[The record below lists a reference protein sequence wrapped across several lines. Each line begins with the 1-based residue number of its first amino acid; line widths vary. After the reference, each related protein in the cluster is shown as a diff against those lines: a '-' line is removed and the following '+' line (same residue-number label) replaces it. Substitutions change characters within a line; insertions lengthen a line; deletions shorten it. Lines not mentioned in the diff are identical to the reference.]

1 MGQVSSGDLSGHV
14 LVKSPSPWD
23 SDDRGMFCLYLFP
36 GTTKHKQ
43 IFRRRVVFVI
53 DISGSMK
60 WKPLEDV
67 KKALLESLAKLE
79 PEDVFNIIA
88 FNDNILEFSTKMEFA
103 TDETI
108 SAVTEWLDSNLVA
121 SGGTNMLLPLIQVLA
136 TKLLEGSKVGVP
148 LVYLVTDGS
157 VENEREICNAMK
169 ECCSGHEKSIS
180 PRISTFGIGS
190 FCNHYFLQMLAR
202 IGNGYYDGT
211 NNTDSFEH
219 QMSRLFDSASNTIV
233 ANTTFDAL
241 KLLRSV
247 ELFPS
252 QIPDITLGQPLILSG
267 RYEGQFPD
275 EVELRG
281 TLADMSCF
289 TIELTVEKAKDIP
302 LDKVLARR
310 QIDELTAQAWFED
323 KKELQD
329 KVSSG
334 DLSGHVL
341 VKSPSPWDSDDR
353 GMFCLYLFPG
363 TTKHKQI
370 FRGRVVFVIDIS
382 GSMKWKPLEDV
393 KKALLESLAKLE
405 PEDVFNIIAFNDN
418 ILEFSTKME
427 LATDET
433 ISAVTEWL
441 DSNLIASGGTNMLLP
456 LIQVLA
462 MKLLEG
468 SKVGVPLV
476 YLVTDGSVDNEREIC
491 NAMKECC
498 SGHEKSI
505 SPRISTFGI
514 GSFCNHYFLQMLA
527 RIGNGY
533 YDGTNNTDSFE
544 HQMSRLFDSASSTI
558 VANTTFDALKLLRS
572 VELFPS
578 QIPDITLGQ
587 PLILS
592 GRYKGQFPDE
602 VELRGTLADMS
613 CFTIELTVE
622 KAKDIPLDKVLARRQ
637 IDELTAQAWFEDK
650 KELQD
655 KVMRLSIQTG
665 FPSEYTQMVLSLKD
679 NDEEKTIERPV
690 SIKEIL
696 RNPSYQIHKQMSRN
710 VERTSL
716 LGKQGFG
723 FGNLA
728 ATLKNIPPWMEEPKE
743 PEGAE
748 ILIRA
753 ASGVVDRVCCMC
765 CLQCLSRV
773 SDQCTIVFSQICAAL
788 ACFQCLGCC
797 FEVCGCLD
805 L

>member
-1 MGQVSSGDLSGHV
+1 MSEEFAVRVEQGLKLSRRIYYGKGIAPPVVPDPQSSPENFLPTAITAYASITDPVAVDNPDVPSYQPYVHARCDPSALVPLQMLGIEMRVDCWLDTAFVTVTGRWRVHCVMPSKRFDCCIAVPTGEKGTLLSAEIDVLSNEKSYKTKLVTEEEACDIDNVHKDKDSRFLKSQIYTFKIPHVSGGSIFSVNVNWSQKLVYKDGKFHLNVPFRFPAYVTPVGKEITKREKIVLNMNSCVNGGEVACSYSSHPLKVIHRESGKLSCEYEAEVPSWSRVDFDVSFNVSSGDLSGHV

-108 SAVTEWLDSNLVA
+108 SAVTEWLDSNL
-121 SGGTNMLLPLIQVLA
+121 
-136 TKLLEGSKVGVP
+136 
-148 LVYLVTDGS
+148 
-157 VENEREICNAMK
+157 
-169 ECCSGHEKSIS
+169 
-180 PRISTFGIGS
+180 
-190 FCNHYFLQMLAR
+190 
-202 IGNGYYDGT
+202 
-211 NNTDSFEH
+211 
-219 QMSRLFDSASNTIV
+219 
-233 ANTTFDAL
+233 
-241 KLLRSV
+241 
-247 ELFPS
+247 
-252 QIPDITLGQPLILSG
+252 
-267 RYEGQFPD
+267 
-275 EVELRG
+275 
-281 TLADMSCF
+281 
-289 TIELTVEKAKDIP
+289 
-302 LDKVLARR
+302 
-310 QIDELTAQAWFED
+310 
-323 KKELQD
+323 
-329 KVSSG
+329 
-334 DLSGHVL
+334 
-341 VKSPSPWDSDDR
+341 
-353 GMFCLYLFPG
+353 
-363 TTKHKQI
+363 
-370 FRGRVVFVIDIS
+370 
-382 GSMKWKPLEDV
+382 
-393 KKALLESLAKLE
+393 
-405 PEDVFNIIAFNDN
+405 
-418 ILEFSTKME
+418 
-427 LATDET
+427 
-433 ISAVTEWL
+433 
-441 DSNLIASGGTNMLLP
+441 IASGGTNMLLP
-456 LIQVLA
+456 LIQA

-476 YLVTDGSVDNEREIC
+476 YLVTDGSVENEREIC

-696 RNPSYQIHKQMSRN
+696 RNPSYQIQKQMSRN
-710 VERTSL
+710 IERTSL

>member
-1 MGQVSSGDLSGHV
+1 MSEEFAVRVEQGLKLSRRIYYGKGIAPPAVPDPQSSPENFLPTAITAYASITDPVAVDNPDVPSYQPYVHARCDPSALVPLQMLGIEMRVDCWLDTAFVTVTGRWRVHCVMPSKRFDCCIAVPMGEKGTLLSAEIDVLSNEKSYKTKLVTEEEATDIDNVHKDKDSRLLKSQIYTFKIPHVSGGSIFSVNVNWSQKLVYKDGKFHLNVPFRFPAYVTPVGKEITKREKIVLNMNSCVNGGEVACSYSSHPLKVIHRESGKLSCMYDAEVSSWSRADFDVSFNVSSGDLSGHV

-43 IFRRRVVFVI
+43 IFKRRVVFVI

-108 SAVTEWLDSNLVA
+108 SAVTEWLDSNLIA
-121 SGGTNMLLPLIQVLA
+121 SGGTNMLPPLIQA
-136 TKLLEGSKVGVP
+136 MKLLEGSKVGVP

-211 NNTDSFEH
+211 NNTDSF
-219 QMSRLFDSASNTIV
+219 
-233 ANTTFDAL
+233 
-241 KLLRSV
+241 
-247 ELFPS
+247 
-252 QIPDITLGQPLILSG
+252 G
-267 RYEGQFPD
+267 
-275 EVELRG
+275 
-281 TLADMSCF
+281 
-289 TIELTVEKAKDIP
+289 
-302 LDKVLARR
+302 
-310 QIDELTAQAWFED
+310 
-323 KKELQD
+323 
-329 KVSSG
+329 
-334 DLSGHVL
+334 
-341 VKSPSPWDSDDR
+341 
-353 GMFCLYLFPG
+353 
-363 TTKHKQI
+363 
-370 FRGRVVFVIDIS
+370 
-382 GSMKWKPLEDV
+382 
-393 KKALLESLAKLE
+393 
-405 PEDVFNIIAFNDN
+405 
-418 ILEFSTKME
+418 
-427 LATDET
+427 
-433 ISAVTEWL
+433 
-441 DSNLIASGGTNMLLP
+441 
-456 LIQVLA
+456 
-462 MKLLEG
+462 
-468 SKVGVPLV
+468 
-476 YLVTDGSVDNEREIC
+476 
-491 NAMKECC
+491 
-498 SGHEKSI
+498 
-505 SPRISTFGI
+505 
-514 GSFCNHYFLQMLA
+514 
-527 RIGNGY
+527 
-533 YDGTNNTDSFE
+533 

-637 IDELTAQAWFEDK
+637 IDELTARAWFEDK
-650 KELQD
+650 KELQE
-655 KVMRLSIQTG
+655 KVTRMSIQTG

-679 NDEEKTIERPV
+679 NDEEKTMERPV

-728 ATLKNIPPWMEEPKE
+728 ATLKNVPPWMEEPKE